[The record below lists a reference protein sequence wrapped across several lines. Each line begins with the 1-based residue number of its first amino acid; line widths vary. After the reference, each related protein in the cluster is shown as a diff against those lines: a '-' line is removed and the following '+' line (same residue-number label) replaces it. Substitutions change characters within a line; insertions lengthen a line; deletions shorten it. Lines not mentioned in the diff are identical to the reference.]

1 MYDMKKVFIASFLV
15 LGVLSSAQLK
25 KKKKVYRKPYKTT
38 TVQKKVVQEVKT
50 VKDSIISHPIVEAP
64 IVKEEPKEEPYMAS
78 VKKLEKQRGWISNRN
93 SYVSRGV
100 WGFLKGVYSGNN
112 KIYIVIELEN
122 KTNINY
128 DLETITFITKVV
140 DKSEKDLQG
149 EDKVLAPIWQTE
161 LETLS
166 KKAKQKMIF
175 VFDKF
180 TLAENKSLMFVM
192 DEKEGE
198 RTLQIPISS
207 KYVNGA
213 EFIK

>member
-1 MYDMKKVFIASFLV
+1 MYDMKKVFITSFLV

-25 KKKKVYRKPYKTT
+25 KKKKVYSKPYKTT

-50 VKDSIISHPIVEAP
+50 VKDSIAP
-64 IVKEEPKEEPYMAS
+64 IVKEEPKEDPYMAS

-128 DLETITFITKVV
+128 DLETITFITRVV

-149 EDKVLAPIWQTE
+149 EDKVLTPIWQTE